1 MLSQVAGTYVNKGG
15 AETIVKLIFDRL
27 QQVIMMT
34 LHINHHISTYTVL
47 SAINVVRKLSPKK
60 RTEKKSQ
67 LLSIFEFSRRV
78 YSDFYAFGSWGFKF
92 AGYLWYCAAVI
103 SVLYEYILGVLE

>member
-1 MLSQVAGTYVNKGG
+1 MNKGG

-78 YSDFYAFGSWGFKF
+78 YRAFGSWGFKF

>member
-1 MLSQVAGTYVNKGG
+1 MINMLSQVAGTYVNKGG

-60 RTEKKSQ
+60 RTKKKSQ

-78 YSDFYAFGSWGFKF
+78 
-92 AGYLWYCAAVI
+92 
-103 SVLYEYILGVLE
+103 